1 MLSKCVIYDSFFI
14 FVDVKVLRCLQNKR
28 PTFTVGS
35 VGPYKIQVESLSTLM
50 KDNKVSDE
58 VNYHPYIK
66 LCQFLHLFP
75 VHLPYHQKKKTWPFL
90 AFSLQICKFCMFF
103 STMIFLCL
111 PKYRAV
117 KFFYLTFFLEI
128 FRSWIPY
135 VMSLAR

>member
-1 MLSKCVIYDSFFI
+1 MLSKCVIYDLFFI
-14 FVDVKVLRCLQNKR
+14 FVDDKVLRCLQNKR

-58 VNYHPYIK
+58 VNYHPYIN

-75 VHLPYHQKKKTWPFL
+75 VHKHGLFL

-103 STMIFLCL
+103 STIFLCL
-111 PKYRAV
+111 LKYRAV

-135 VMSLAR
+135 IMSLAR